1 MRTQMTTQGEAVSTA
16 LITGASA
23 GIGAEFARQLA
34 AQGRPLILVARRGER
49 LEEMAKSLG
58 VACEVIVADLA
69 TEPGLRLVEQRLEKG
84 DVDLLVNNAGFGTRG
99 LFWEADPEG
108 QDRMHRLHVLAAM
121 RLCRAALPHMVLR
134 GRGGIINVSS
144 VAAFGRTPGNASYC
158 ATKAWMNAFTEG
170 LYMELRVRG
179 SGVRVQALCPGFTYT
194 EFHDVIGVD
203 RSLAPKGW
211 WLTAEQVVAD
221 SLKGLEHGQLIVI
234 PGLRYRLLVRLL
246 KHLPDSWRIHGAIRH
261 SRKMK
266 RI

>member
-1 MRTQMTTQGEAVSTA
+1 MGDVGFTA

-34 AQGRPLILVARRGER
+34 AQGRPLVLAARRGDR
-49 LEEMAKSLG
+49 LEEMAKAL
-58 VACEVIVADLA
+58 ATPCEVLVADLA
-69 TEPGLRLVEQRLEKG
+69 TEAGLSLVEQRIERG

-99 LFWEADPEG
+99 LFWEADPAG
-108 QDRMHRLHVLAAM
+108 QERMHRLHVMAAM
-121 RLCRAALPHMVLR
+121 RLCRAALPHMVRR
-134 GRGGIINVSS
+134 GRGGIMNVSS

-170 LYMELRVRG
+170 LHMELRVRN
-179 SGVRVQALCPGFTYT
+179 SAVRVQALCPGFTYT
-194 EFHDVIGVD
+194 EFHDVLGVD

-221 SLKGLEHGQLIVI
+221 SLRGLERGRLLVI
-234 PGLRYRLLVRLL
+234 PGLRYRLLVQLL
-246 KHLPDSWRIHGAIRH
+246 KYLPDSWRIHGAIRH
-261 SRKMK
+261 SRRMK

>member
-1 MRTQMTTQGEAVSTA
+1 MATMGDVGSTA

-34 AQGRPLILVARRGER
+34 AQGRPLVVVARRGDR
-49 LEEMAKSLG
+49 LEEIAKTL
-58 VACEVIVADLA
+58 AAPCEVMVADLA
-69 TEPGLRLVEQRLEKG
+69 TEAGLSLVERRIEKG

-99 LFWEADPEG
+99 LFWEADSEG
-108 QDRMHRLHVLAAM
+108 QDRMHRLHVMAAM
-121 RLCRAALPHMVLR
+121 RLCRAALPHMVRR

-170 LYMELRVRG
+170 LYMELRVRD
-179 SGVRVQALCPGFTYT
+179 SGVKVQALCPGFTYT
-194 EFHDVIGVD
+194 EFHDVVGVD

-221 SLKGLEHGQLIVI
+221 SLRGLERGRLIVI
-234 PGLRYRLLVRLL
+234 PGLRYRLLVQLL

-261 SRKMK
+261 SRRMK